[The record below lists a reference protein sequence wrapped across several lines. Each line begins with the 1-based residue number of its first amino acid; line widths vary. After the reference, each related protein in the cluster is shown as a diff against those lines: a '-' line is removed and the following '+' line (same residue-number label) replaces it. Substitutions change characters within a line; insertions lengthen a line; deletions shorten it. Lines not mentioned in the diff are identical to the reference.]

1 MNYLHTDRVEEHHL
15 STPRTARYHTVG
27 DPASAKHIWIVLHG
41 YGQLARYFLRPFEG
55 LGTDRLI
62 AAPEGLSRF
71 YSDIAHTRVGATWM
85 TREDRDH
92 EIMDQTAYLDRL
104 ADHLL
109 PQCPPGTPLSV
120 LGFSQGVA
128 TACRW
133 ALSTKVTM
141 DRLVL
146 WGGTIPPEP
155 DATALREKFNGMKV
169 ELVHGEQDRLVNEE
183 ALLRNVSRLREACID
198 HQTIRFTGGHELERL
213 TLKRILGPLPGPMDG
228 PVGGTGL

>member
-1 MNYLHTDRVEEHHL
+1 MEEHHL

-27 DPASAKHIWIVLHG
+27 DPALAKDIWIVLHG
-41 YGQLARYFLRPFEG
+41 YGQLARFFLRPFEG
-55 LGTDRLI
+55 LGSGRLI

-133 ALSTKVTM
+133 ALSSKVTM

-155 DATALREKFNGMKV
+155 DASALHEKLNGTKIV
-169 ELVHGEQDRLVNEE
+169 LVHGEQDRLVNEE
-183 ALLRNVSRLREACID
+183 GAPAQCIALARGLYRSPD
-198 HQTIRFTGGHELERL
+198 H
-213 TLKRILGPLPGPMDG
+213 TLHRRA
-228 PVGGTGL
+228 

>member
-41 YGQLARYFLRPFEG
+41 YDQLARYFLRPFEG
-55 LGTDRLI
+55 LETDRLI

-104 ADHLL
+104 ADHLQQ
-109 PQCPPGTPLSV
+109 QCQPGTPLSV

-133 ALSTKVTM
+133 ALSSKVTM
-141 DRLVL
+141 ERLVL

-155 DATALREKFNGMKV
+155 DATALREKLNGMKV
-169 ELVHGEQDRLVNEE
+169 ELVHGEQDRLVKEQ
-183 ALLRNVSRLREACID
+183 ALLHNGSRLREAGID
-198 HQTIRFTGGHELERL
+198 HQIIRFTGGHELERL
-213 TLKRILGPLPGPMDG
+213 TLKRILDPLPGP
-228 PVGGTGL
+228 VGGPAGGTDP

>member
-1 MNYLHTDRVEEHHL
+1 
-15 STPRTARYHTVG
+15 VG

-41 YGQLARYFLRPFEG
+41 YDQLARYFLRPFEG
-55 LGTDRLI
+55 LETDRLI

-104 ADHLL
+104 ADHLQQ
-109 PQCPPGTPLSV
+109 QCQPGTPLSV
-120 LGFSQGVA
+120 LGFSQGVV

-133 ALSTKVTM
+133 ALSSKVTM
-141 DRLVL
+141 ERLVL

-155 DATALREKFNGMKV
+155 DATALREKLNGMKV
-169 ELVHGEQDRLVNEE
+169 ELVHGEQDRLVKEQ
-183 ALLRNVSRLREACID
+183 ALLHNGSRLREAGID
-198 HQTIRFTGGHELERL
+198 HQIIRFTGGHELERL
-213 TLKRILGPLPGPMDG
+213 TLKRILDPLPGP
-228 PVGGTGL
+228 VGGPAGGTDP